1 MRLLVVEDDAELC
14 NLLVQRLTAEG
25 YIVDLSTDGED
36 GLFQATSGTHNAI
49 ILDIGLPQRDGLSV
63 LEDLRGEG
71 HQTPVL
77 LLTARNGWKDKVKG
91 LRLGADDYLAK
102 PFETEELLA
111 RIEALIR
118 RAHGHS
124 ASQVTIGGLE
134 VDLSARRV
142 RIDGAEAALTA
153 NEYRAL
159 AALVMK
165 RGQVLSKIELAEQ
178 IWLEET
184 DRDLNAVE
192 VTVARLRKKL
202 GADTIQTRRG
212 HGYVIE

>member
-1 MRLLVVEDDAELC
+1 MRLLVVEDDVELGS
-14 NLLVQRLTAEG
+14 LLVQRLTAEG

-165 RGQVLSKIELAEQ
+165 QGQVLSKIELAEQ

-212 HGYVIE
+212 HGYVID

>member
-1 MRLLVVEDDAELC
+1 MRLLVVEDDAELGS
-14 NLLVQRLTAEG
+14 LLVQRLTAEG

-212 HGYVIE
+212 HGYVID